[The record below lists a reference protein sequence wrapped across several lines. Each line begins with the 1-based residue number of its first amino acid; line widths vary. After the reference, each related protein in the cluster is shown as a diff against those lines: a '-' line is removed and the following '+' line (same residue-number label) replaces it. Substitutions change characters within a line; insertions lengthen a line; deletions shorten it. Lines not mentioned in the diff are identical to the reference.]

1 MVIMK
6 RNNKAGL
13 IAILAIVAVVI
24 FAGCVEKEA
33 PISTPTL
40 SPKPTLSPTPTI
52 LIPTPTGEK
61 ETPVPAPTP
70 MLTPISTPAP
80 TPTPTP
86 ILPMPTVVLPMS
98 GEWNASVEFGE
109 LVFTVNNSSTGI
121 SEISYNFSSWSCG
134 PITLTGKMSIGHVES
149 LEDWPITH
157 GQFTIETDLGG
168 ASYDVPMTICGKF
181 DETGKH
187 ASGTWEA
194 VSYGA
199 TCSGGPWDADYT
211 SNENPNA

>member
-1 MVIMK
+1 MK

-121 SEISYNFSSWSCG
+121 SEISYNFSSWTCG
-134 PITLTGKMSIGHVES
+134 PTLRSGEMGFGHIPH
-149 LEDWPITH
+149 WPITR

-168 ASYDVPMTICGKF
+168 ALYEVPMTICGKF

-194 VSYGA
+194 VSYGT
-199 TCSGGPWDADYT
+199 TCSGAWDADYN